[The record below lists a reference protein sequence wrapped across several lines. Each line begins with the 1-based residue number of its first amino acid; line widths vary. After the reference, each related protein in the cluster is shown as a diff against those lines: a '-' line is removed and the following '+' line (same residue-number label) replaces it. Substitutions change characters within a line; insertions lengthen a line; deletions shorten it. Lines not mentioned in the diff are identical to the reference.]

1 MKITDAAPRRK
12 RLYQLFLDGEPAVK
26 VDMETWLLSGLAVGD
41 EIDDE
46 TLRALLEKSAKRRA
60 EEKALFLLE
69 HRAHSKKE
77 LTEKIARAEYDR
89 AAAAKAADRMEE
101 LGLLD
106 DEAYARGLAR
116 ELFGRKKFGAR
127 RVQQELRQKG
137 VDDTVIEAVLAEF
150 APETEGARDAIREIV
165 EKKYPAAFE
174 DEKVRRRA
182 VAALQR
188 YGYAFEDIMAV
199 LREE

>member
-1 MKITDAAPRRK
+1 MKITDAAPRRR

-26 VDMETWLLSGLAVGD
+26 VDMETWLLSGLSVGD

-46 TLRALLEKSAKRRA
+46 TLHALLESSAKHRA
-60 EEKALFLLE
+60 EEKALYLLE

-77 LTEKIARAEYDR
+77 LAEKIARAEYDR
-89 AAAAKAADRMEE
+89 DAAAKAADRMEE

-106 DEAYARGLAR
+106 DEAYARSLAR

-127 RVQQELRQKG
+127 RVKQEMRQKG
-137 VDDTVIEAVLAEF
+137 IDEETVAAVLEEF
-150 APETEGARDAIREIV
+150 APQTDGTRDAIREII

-188 YGYAFEDIMAV
+188 YGYVFEDILAV
-199 LREE
+199 LKED

>member
-1 MKITDAAPRRK
+1 MKITDAAPRRR
-12 RLYQLFLDGEPAVK
+12 RLHQLFLDGEPAVK
-26 VDMETWLLSGLAVGD
+26 IDTETWLLSGLSVGD
-41 EIDDE
+41 EIDDG
-46 TLRALLEKSAKRRA
+46 TLHALLEKSAKHRA

-89 AAAAKAADRMEE
+89 DAAAKAADRMEE

-106 DEAYARGLAR
+106 DEAYARSLAR
-116 ELFGRKKFGAR
+116 ELFERKKFGAR
-127 RVQQELRQKG
+127 RVKQELRQKG
-137 VDDTVIEAVLAEF
+137 IDEETAAAVLAEF
-150 APETEGARDAIREIV
+150 APEPDGARDAIREIV
-165 EKKYPAAFE
+165 EKKYPAAFG

-188 YGYAFEDIMAV
+188 YGYSFEDIMAV
-199 LREE
+199 LRAD